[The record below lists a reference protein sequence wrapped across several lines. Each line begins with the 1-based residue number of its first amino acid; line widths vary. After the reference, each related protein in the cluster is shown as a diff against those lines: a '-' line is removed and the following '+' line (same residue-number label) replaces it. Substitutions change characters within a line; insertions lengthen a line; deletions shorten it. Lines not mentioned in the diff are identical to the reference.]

1 MTNQRSLFRRLSL
14 RSVLF
19 FVLLV
24 SGILP
29 LVLSGALLLLQN
41 RGLLQ
46 DAERDVL
53 IREVG
58 ALSRQVDADLTATR
72 RELTLVGQV
81 LLATP
86 GAEDVQERLGQPW
99 VAPYL
104 SDVTRTSAA
113 QVIGVLDSAGH
124 ALLPPLS
131 RGRSVA
137 VDTAFRMALSHRAPA
152 YVFVRGEPKEPVA
165 ALAVPVPA
173 QAPRVVVVAL
183 FAFTP
188 AADLYREE
196 AAKKGAIALIDERG
210 EILWSRGFT
219 PETTRG
225 LIASNVLRDFKNRPL
240 SLTTEYDA
248 DSGDG
253 KHRYLAQVSSVRES
267 GWGVVVQKPA
277 RLAFEMVQKMLWNT
291 ILSTVVL
298 LGVALGVAF
307 FAARRASQPIQ
318 RLARRTHEIAEG
330 HFDRR
335 LESEGVGRE
344 LGDLAEDFNRMSD
357 QLESFVEQLRAAA
370 QANRDLFIG
379 SLRAFAA
386 AIDAKDPY
394 TRGHSER
401 VATFSRAIASR
412 LGFSDELIEKVW
424 IGALLHDV
432 GKIGVDDRILKKVGV
447 LTPEEYEQMKLHTV
461 IGAEILSP
469 IEQLKDVLPA
479 VRWHHESWNGRGYPD
494 GLRGDQI
501 PLFARIVAVADTFDA
516 VTTNRPY
523 QQAYDLRFAV
533 DTITK
538 LAGSRF
544 DAKVVTAFLRAFDAG
559 EIHPAE
565 GRAAGP
571 HGDAVQPFELMVA
584 RG

>member
-1 MTNQRSLFRRLSL
+1 MTNLRSFYRRLSL

-29 LVLSGALLLLQN
+29 LVLSGALLLMQN
-41 RGLLQ
+41 RGILQ

-58 ALSRQVDADLTATR
+58 ALSRQVDAELAATR
-72 RELTLVGQV
+72 RQLELVGQV
-81 LLATP
+81 LLAAP
-86 GAEDVQERLGQPW
+86 RPDAALPRLGELW

-104 SDVTRTSAA
+104 SDVTRTSGAK
-113 QVIGVLDSAGH
+113 VIGVLEASGQG
-124 ALLPPLS
+124 LLPAVSPE
-131 RGRSVA
+131 RREA
-137 VDTAFRMALSHRAPA
+137 VDTAFRMALSHRAA
-152 YVFVRGEPKEPVA
+152 TYVFVRGEPKEPVA
-165 ALAVPVPA
+165 ALAVPVPR
-173 QAPRVVVVAL
+173 QAPQFVVVAL

-188 AADLYREE
+188 AVDLYREE
-196 AAKKGAIALIDERG
+196 ASKAGAIALIDERG

-219 PETTRG
+219 PETTRA
-225 LIASNVLRDFKNRPL
+225 LKASPVLRDFKNRPL
-240 SLTTEYDA
+240 NLTSEYDA
-248 DSGDG
+248 AVEGRQR
-253 KHRYLAQVSSVRES
+253 RYLAQVSSVRES

-277 RLAFEMVQKMLWNT
+277 RLAFEMVRKMLLNT
-291 ILSTVVL
+291 IVSTVVL
-298 LGVALGVAF
+298 IGVALGVAF
-307 FAARRASQPIQ
+307 FLARRASQPIQ
-318 RLARRTHEIAEG
+318 RLAQRTHEIAEG

-370 QANRDLFIG
+370 KANRDLFIG

-401 VATFSRAIASR
+401 VATFSRAIAKR
-412 LGFSDELIEKVW
+412 LGLTEEMIETVW

-447 LTPEEYEQMKLHTV
+447 LTPDEYEQMKLHTV

-469 IEQLKDVLPA
+469 IEQLNDILPA

-523 QQAYDLRFAV
+523 QQAYDLRYAV

-538 LAGSRF
+538 LAGNRF
-544 DAKVVTAFLRAFDAG
+544 DAKVVTAFLRAFDTG

-565 GRAAGP
+565 ERASGP
-571 HGDAVQPFELMVA
+571 RGAVQPFELMVA

>member
-1 MTNQRSLFRRLSL
+1 MKNSRSLSRRLSL

-19 FVLLV
+19 FVLLL

-29 LVLSGALLLLQN
+29 LVLSGGLLLLQN

-46 DAERDVL
+46 NAERDVL

-58 ALSRQVDADLTATR
+58 ALSRQVEADLTATR
-72 RELTLVGQV
+72 RQVTLVGQV

-86 GAEDVQERLGQPW
+86 GPEDVLERLGEPW

-104 SDVTRTSAA
+104 SDVTRTSGA
-113 QVIGVLDSAGH
+113 QVIGVLDLDGH
-124 ALLPPLS
+124 ALLPSLNKE
-131 RGRSVA
+131 RGEA
-137 VDTAFRMALSHRAPA
+137 VDTAFRMSLSHRAPT
-152 YVFVRGEPKEPVA
+152 YVFVRGEQREPVA

-173 QAPRVVVVAL
+173 QAPRLVVVAL

-196 AAKKGAIALIDERG
+196 AGKAGAIALIDERG
-210 EILWSRGFT
+210 DILWQRGFT
-219 PETTRG
+219 PETQRA
-225 LIASNVLRDFKNRPL
+225 LLASNVLRDFKHRPL
-240 SLTTEYDA
+240 DLTTEYIA
-248 DSGDG
+248 TAGG
-253 KHRYLAQVSSVRES
+253 KPRNYLAQVSSVPES

-277 RLAFEMVQKMLWNT
+277 RLAFEMVRKMAWNT
-291 ILSTVVL
+291 LLSTLVL
-298 LGVALGVAF
+298 IGVALGVAF
-307 FAARRASQPIQ
+307 FAARRASRPIQ
-318 RLARRTHEIAEG
+318 TLARRTHEIAEG

-344 LGDLAEDFNRMSD
+344 IGDLAEDFNRMSG

-412 LGFSDELIEKVW
+412 LGFSDEQIEKVW

-447 LTPEEYEQMKLHTV
+447 LTPEEYDQMKLHTV
-461 IGAEILSP
+461 IGSEILSP

-523 QQAYDLRFAV
+523 QQAYDLSFAV

-544 DAKVVTAFLRAFDAG
+544 DAKVVTAFLRAYDAG

-565 GRAAGP
+565 LRAADLE
-571 HGDAVQPFELMVA
+571 DAVQPFELMVA

>member
-1 MTNQRSLFRRLSL
+1 MTSPRSLFRRLSL

-19 FVLLV
+19 FVLLL

-46 DAERDVL
+46 NAERDVL

-58 ALSRQVDADLTATR
+58 ALSRQVDADLAATR

-86 GAEDVQERLGQPW
+86 GPDDVLARLDQPW

-113 QVIGVLDSAGH
+113 QVIGVFDLAGH
-124 ALLPPLS
+124 ALLPSLNKA
-131 RGRSVA
+131 RGEA
-137 VDTAFRMALSHRAPA
+137 VDTAFRMSLSHRAPT
-152 YVFVRGEPKEPVA
+152 YVFVRGEQKTPVA

-173 QAPRVVVVAL
+173 KEPRLVVVAL

-196 AAKKGAIALIDERG
+196 AGKAAIALIDERG

-219 PETTRG
+219 PETTRA
-225 LIASNVLRDFKNRPL
+225 LKQSPVLRDFKNRPL
-240 SLTTEYDA
+240 DLTNEYDA
-248 DSGDG
+248 TADG
-253 KHRYLAQVSSVRES
+253 RTRSYLAQVSSVRES

-277 RLAFEMVQKMLWNT
+277 RLAFEMVRKMLWNT
-291 ILSTVVL
+291 IASTLVL
-298 LGVALGVAF
+298 IGVALGVAF
-307 FAARRASQPIQ
+307 FAARRASRPIQ
-318 RLARRTHEIAEG
+318 TLAHRTHEIAEG
-330 HFDRR
+330 HFERR

-344 LGDLAEDFNRMSD
+344 LGDLAEDFNRMSG
-357 QLESFVEQLRAAA
+357 QLEDFVEQLRAAA

-412 LGFSDELIEKVW
+412 LGFSDDLIEKVW

-447 LTPEEYEQMKLHTV
+447 LTPDEYEQMKLHTV
-461 IGAEILSP
+461 IGAEI
-469 IEQLKDVLPA
+469 
-479 VRWHHESWNGRGYPD
+479 
-494 GLRGDQI
+494 
-501 PLFARIVAVADTFDA
+501 
-516 VTTNRPY
+516 
-523 QQAYDLRFAV
+523 
-533 DTITK
+533 
-538 LAGSRF
+538 
-544 DAKVVTAFLRAFDAG
+544 
-559 EIHPAE
+559 
-565 GRAAGP
+565 
-571 HGDAVQPFELMVA
+571 
-584 RG
+584 

>member
-1 MTNQRSLFRRLSL
+1 MTNPRSLFRRLSL

-19 FVLLV
+19 FVLLL

-46 DAERDVL
+46 NAERDVL

-58 ALSRQVDADLTATR
+58 ALSRQVDADLVATR
-72 RELTLVGQV
+72 RELTLVGKV

-86 GAEDVQERLGQPW
+86 GPEDVLTRLDQPW

-113 QVIGVLDSAGH
+113 QVIGVFDISGQ
-124 ALLPPLS
+124 ALLPSLNKE
-131 RGRSVA
+131 RREA
-137 VDTAFRMALSHRAPA
+137 VDTAFRKSLSHRAA
-152 YVFVRGEPKEPVA
+152 TYVFVHGEVKEPVA

-173 QAPRVVVVAL
+173 KEPRLVVVAL

-196 AAKKGAIALIDERG
+196 AGKAAIALIDERA

-219 PETTRG
+219 PETIRA
-225 LIASNVLRDFKNRPL
+225 LKQSPVLRDFKNRPL
-240 SLTTEYDA
+240 DLTNEYDA
-248 DSGDG
+248 TTGG
-253 KHRYLAQVSSVRES
+253 RTRRYLAQVSSVRES
-267 GWGVVVQKPA
+267 GWGVVVQKPS
-277 RLAFEMVQKMLWNT
+277 RLAFEMVRKMLWNT
-291 ILSTVVL
+291 IVSTVVL
-298 LGVALGVAF
+298 IGVALGVAF
-307 FAARRASQPIQ
+307 FAARRASRPIQ
-318 RLARRTHEIAEG
+318 TLAQRTHEIAEG
-330 HFDRR
+330 HFERR

-344 LGDLAEDFNRMSD
+344 LGDLAEDFNRMSG

-412 LGFSDELIEKVW
+412 LGFSEELIEKVW

-447 LTPEEYEQMKLHTV
+447 LTPDEYEQMKLHTV

-523 QQAYDLRFAV
+523 QQAYDLQFAV

-538 LAGSRF
+538 LAGNRF
-544 DAKVVTAFLRAFDAG
+544 DAKVVTAFLRAYDAG

-565 GRAAGP
+565 ARAAGP
-571 HGDAVQPFELMVA
+571 HGAVASFELMVA

>member
-1 MTNQRSLFRRLSL
+1 MTNPRSLFRRLSL

-19 FVLLV
+19 FILLL

-29 LVLSGALLLLQN
+29 LVLSGGLLLLQN

-46 DAERDVL
+46 NAERDVL

-58 ALSRQVDADLTATR
+58 ALSRQVDADLVATR

-86 GAEDVQERLGQPW
+86 GSDDVLVRLGQPW

-104 SDVTRTSAA
+104 NEVTRTSAA
-113 QVIGVLDSAGH
+113 EMIGVLDLSGQ

-131 RGRSVA
+131 PARGEA
-137 VDTAFRMALSHRAPA
+137 VDTAFRKALSHRAPA
-152 YVFVRGEPKEPVA
+152 YVFVRGEQKKPVA

-173 QAPRVVVVAL
+173 NAPRLVVVAL

-188 AADLYREE
+188 ATDLYREE
-196 AAKKGAIALIDERG
+196 AGKAGAIALIDERG
-210 EILWSRGFT
+210 DILWSRGFT
-219 PETTRG
+219 PETTRA
-225 LIASNVLRDFKNRPL
+225 LIASKVLVDFKNRPL
-240 SLTTEYDA
+240 DLTKEYVVPTA
-248 DSGDG
+248 G
-253 KHRYLAQVSSVRES
+253 RPQRFLAQVSNVRES

-277 RLAFEMVQKMLWNT
+277 RLAFEMVQKMAWNT
-291 ILSTVVL
+291 VLSTLVL
-298 LGVALGVAF
+298 IGVALGVAF
-307 FAARRASQPIQ
+307 FAARRASRPIQ
-318 RLARRTHEIAEG
+318 TLAQRTHEIAEG

-344 LGDLAEDFNRMSD
+344 LGDLAEDFNRMSG

-447 LTPEEYEQMKLHTV
+447 LTPDEYEQMKLHTV

-523 QQAYDLRFAV
+523 QQAYDLSFAV

-538 LAGSRF
+538 LAGNRF
-544 DAKVVTAFLRAFDAG
+544 DAKVVTAFLRAYDAG

-565 GRAAGP
+565 LRAAGP
-571 HGDAVQPFELMVA
+571 RGAVQPFELMVA

>member
-1 MTNQRSLFRRLSL
+1 MTNSRSLFRRLSL

-19 FVLLV
+19 FVLLL

-46 DAERDVL
+46 NAERDVL

-58 ALSRQVDADLTATR
+58 ALSRQVDADLVATR

-86 GAEDVQERLGQPW
+86 GSEDVLTRLDQPW

-113 QVIGVLDSAGH
+113 QVIGVFDVAGH
-124 ALLPPLS
+124 ALLPSLNKE
-131 RGRSVA
+131 RGEA
-137 VDTAFRMALSHRAPA
+137 VDTAFRMSLSHRAA
-152 YVFVRGEPKEPVA
+152 TYVFVRGEQKNPLA

-173 QAPRVVVVAL
+173 QAPRLVVVGL

-188 AADLYREE
+188 ASDLYREE
-196 AAKKGAIALIDERG
+196 AGRAGAIALIDERG
-210 EILWSRGFT
+210 QILWQRGFT
-219 PETTRG
+219 PETTSA
-225 LIASNVLRDFKNRPL
+225 LIASKVLVDFKNRPL
-240 SLTTEYDA
+240 DLTKEYVVTTA
-248 DSGDG
+248 GRPQ
-253 KHRYLAQVSSVRES
+253 RYLAQVSSVRES

-291 ILSTVVL
+291 IASTVVL
-298 LGVALGVAF
+298 IGVALGVAF
-307 FAARRASQPIQ
+307 FAARRASRPIQ
-318 RLARRTHEIAEG
+318 TLAQRTHEIAEG
-330 HFDRR
+330 HFERR

-344 LGDLAEDFNRMSD
+344 LGDLAEDFNRMSG

-401 VATFSRAIASR
+401 VATFSRAIAGR
-412 LGFSDELIEKVW
+412 LGFSEELIEKVW

-447 LTPEEYEQMKLHTV
+447 LTPDEYEQMKLHTV

-494 GLRGDQI
+494 GLRSDQI

-523 QQAYDLRFAV
+523 QQAYDLHFAV

-544 DAKVVTAFLRAFDAG
+544 DAKVVTAFLRAYDAG

-571 HGDAVQPFELMVA
+571 HGAVQPFELMVA

>member
-1 MTNQRSLFRRLSL
+1 MTSPRSLFRRLSL
-14 RSVLF
+14 RSVF
-19 FVLLV
+19 FFLLLL

-41 RGLLQ
+41 RGLIQ
-46 DAERDVL
+46 NAERDVL

-58 ALSRQVDADLTATR
+58 ALSRQVDADLAATR

-86 GAEDVQERLGQPW
+86 GPDDALARLQQPW

-104 SDVTRTSAA
+104 ADVTRTSAA
-113 QVIGVLDSAGH
+113 DVIGVLDPSGH
-124 ALLPPLS
+124 ALLPTLS
-131 RGRSVA
+131 PARGEA
-137 VDTAFRMALSHRAPA
+137 VDIAFRKALSHRKPT
-152 YVFVRGEPKEPVA
+152 YVFVRGEQKNPVA

-173 QAPRVVVVAL
+173 AAPRLVMVAL

-188 AADLYREE
+188 AANLYREE
-196 AAKKGAIALIDERG
+196 ASRSGAIALIDEAG
-210 EILWSRGFT
+210 SILWSRGLT
-219 PETTRG
+219 PETTRA
-225 LIASNVLRDFKNRPL
+225 LVASKVLVDFKNRPL
-240 SLTTEYDA
+240 DLTKEYVVA
-248 DSGDG
+248 AGG
-253 KHRYLAQVSSVRES
+253 KPQRYLAQVSSVRES

-277 RLAFEMVQKMLWNT
+277 RLAFEMVRKMVWNT
-291 ILSTVVL
+291 IASTLVLIGMALAVAYLS
-298 LGVALGVAF
+298 
-307 FAARRASQPIQ
+307 ARRASRPIQ
-318 RLARRTHEIAEG
+318 TLALRTHEIAEG
-330 HFDRR
+330 HFERR
-335 LESEGVGRE
+335 LESEGIGRE

-357 QLESFVEQLRAAA
+357 QLESLVEQLRTAAK
-370 QANRDLFIG
+370 ANRDLFIG

-412 LGFSDELIEKVW
+412 LGFTDDQIETVW

-447 LTPEEYEQMKLHTV
+447 LTPDEYEQMKLHTV

-494 GLRGDQI
+494 GLRGEQI

-523 QQAYDLRFAV
+523 QQAYDLSFAV
-533 DTITK
+533 DTTTK

-544 DAKVVTAFLRAFDAG
+544 DAKVVTAFLRAYDAG
-559 EIHPAE
+559 EIRPAE
-565 GRAAGP
+565 ARLSGP
-571 HGDAVQPFELMVA
+571 QGNPQPFELMVA